1 MNTPFAPE
9 GAAPARA
16 PEGLGQSAGAKPKPS
31 AGVPVPQEMREAL
44 DRQAAALCSRV
55 AAYDPR
61 ADIGLIE
68 RAWAL
73 AYAAH
78 DGQYR
83 DDGTPYITHPL
94 AVAEILAAYRLDA
107 ASIATALLHDVAEDT
122 STGLAE
128 IEKRFGREVAR
139 LVDGVT
145 KLTRLELQ
153 SERTKQA
160 ENFRKLVL
168 AMSEDIR
175 VLLVK
180 LADRLHNMRT
190 LQSMRKPES
199 RDRTA
204 RETMEIFAPLAE
216 RIGMD
221 ALKTELENLAFRQ
234 LEPDAAQ
241 SIASRRAFLYGQG
254 AELIDEIKE
263 DLARVMRDAG
273 VEVLELTGREKSP
286 YSIWVKMHGKKVEF
300 EQLSDI
306 MAFRVIVRDKAAC
319 YAALGAV
326 HSAYRVVPG
335 RFKDYI
341 STPKPNGYQSL
352 HTGVTVP
359 EKRNAKIEVQIR
371 TREMHEVAEYGV
383 AAHWIYKQG
392 GQAARD
398 RQNFPWVKALLE
410 ILEQAAEPQE
420 FLDATRLELHR
431 DQVFCFTPKGDLI
444 ALPRGA
450 TCVDFAYQ
458 VHSEVGDS
466 CVGAKINGAIKPLRT
481 PLENGDQ
488 VEIITARGGTPNPQW
503 ERFVVTGKA
512 KARIRRF
519 VHAQQRSAQ
528 RQEGRAAIARAFR
541 QEGVEFS
548 EKAIEPVLKQL
559 KQPSFEELC
568 LVVASGGLSPK
579 EVVHAVYPE
588 LRGPPRA
595 ADPLPI
601 ARSRPRAVPQV
612 GARGGRR
619 DVAMGVTGLVAGMQV
634 NFAGCCHPLPGDRI
648 VGIVTTGKG
657 VTVHKADCHNLS
669 AFSDSPERFLD
680 VDWDHEGGPGSHV
693 GRIEV
698 VASAERGALSA
709 MTDAIA
715 RQDGAIENLRIHHRG
730 PDFQE
735 ISIDVAVKDLRHL
748 SNIIAALR
756 AVQGVAQAERA
767 KG

>member
-1 MNTPFAPE
+1 MNAPGPHPNFAPE
-9 GAAPARA
+9 GLAAGISDTTGADLARD
-16 PEGLGQSAGAKPKPS
+16 
-31 AGVPVPQEMREAL
+31 VV
-44 DRQAAALCSRV
+44 
-55 AAYDPR
+55 AYDPR
-61 ADIGLIE
+61 ADAATIE
-68 RAWAL
+68 A
-73 AYAAH
+73 AYATAKAAH
-78 DGQYR
+78 EGQKR
-83 DDGTPYITHPL
+83 DNGDPYITHPVS
-94 AVAEILAAYRLDA
+94 VARILSQYRLDS
-107 ASIATALLHDVAEDT
+107 ASIVTALLHDVAEDT
-122 STGLAE
+122 KVGLADL
-128 IEKRFGREVAR
+128 EKRFGKEVAR

-190 LQSMRKPES
+190 LHFVPQEARRRK
-199 RDRTA
+199 TA
-204 RETMEIFAPLAE
+204 RETMDIFAPLAE

-221 ALKTELENLAFRQ
+221 ALKTELETLSFRE
-234 LEPDAAQ
+234 LDPDAFQ
-241 SIASRRAFLYGQG
+241 TIAARRAFLYGQG
-254 AELIDEIKE
+254 ADLIDEIRE
-263 DLARVMRDAG
+263 DLTHVFKEAG
-273 VEVLELTGREKSP
+273 VEVEELTGREKSP
-286 YSIWVKMHGKKVEF
+286 YSIWLKMHGKKVEF

-306 MAFRVIVRDKAAC
+306 MAFRVIVADKGAC

-341 STPKPNGYQSL
+341 STPKPNGYQSI

-359 EKRNAKIEVQIR
+359 DKRNAKIEVQIR

-392 GQAARD
+392 GQVARD
-398 RQNFPWVKALLE
+398 SGKFPWVKALLD

-431 DQVFCFTPKGDLI
+431 DQVFCFSPKGDLI
-444 ALPRGA
+444 ALPRGS

-458 VHSEVGDS
+458 VHSQVGDQ
-466 CVGAKINGAIKPLRT
+466 CVGAKINGQIKPLRT

-512 KARIRRF
+512 RARIRRF
-519 VHAQQRSAQ
+519 MHAEQRQAQQ
-528 RQEGRAAIARAFR
+528 QEGRAAIAKAFR

-548 EKAIEPVLKQL
+548 EKHLEPALKALKQT
-559 KQPSFEELC
+559 SFEELC
-568 LVVASGGLSPK
+568 IVVASGAASAK
-579 EVVHAVYPE
+579 DVVLAVYPE
-588 LRGPPRA
+588 LRGPPRPQ
-595 ADPLPI
+595 DVLPI
-601 ARSRPRAVPQV
+601 ARSRPRAVPLPPP
-612 GARGGRR
+612 GKGSRR

-648 VGIVTTGKG
+648 LGIVTTGKG
-657 VTVHKADCHNLS
+657 VTVHKNDCPNLS
-669 AFSDSPERFLD
+669 GFADSPERFLD
-680 VDWDHEGGPGSHV
+680 IDWDYAGGAGSGHV
-693 GRIEV
+693 GRIDV
-698 VASAERGALSA
+698 VTANDRGALSA
-709 MTDAIA
+709 VTDAIA
-715 RQDGAIENLRIHHRG
+715 RQDGAIENMRIVHRG
-730 PDFQE
+730 SDFQE
-735 ISIDVAVKDLRHL
+735 IAIDVEVKDLRHL
-748 SNIIAALR
+748 GNIIAALR
-756 AVQGVAQAERA
+756 GLTAVAQAERA

>member
-1 MNTPFAPE
+1 MS
-9 GAAPARA
+9 GAAWPLSAQS
-16 PEGLGQSAGAKPKPS
+16 PEGLAG
-31 AGVPVPQEMREAL
+31 GVAEGTGRELA
-44 DRQAAALCSRV
+44 RMV

-61 ADIGLIE
+61 SDGALIE
-68 RAWAL
+68 QAWAV
-73 AYAAH
+73 AHAAH
-78 DGQYR
+78 AGQLR
-83 DDGTPYITHPL
+83 DNGDPYITHPL
-94 AVAEILAAYRLDA
+94 AVAEILASYRLDT

-122 STGLAE
+122 KTGLAE
-128 IEKRFGREVAR
+128 IEKRFGKEVAR

-190 LQSMRKPES
+190 LHYVPQPERRRK
-199 RDRTA
+199 TA

-221 ALKTELENLAFRQ
+221 GLKTELETLAFRE
-234 LEPDAAQ
+234 LDPDAFQ
-241 SIASRRAFLYGQG
+241 TIAARRSFLYGQG
-254 AELIDEIKE
+254 ADLIEEIRE

-273 VEVLELTGREKSP
+273 VEVQELTGREKSP
-286 YSIWVKMHGKKVEF
+286 WSIWLKMHGKKVEF

-306 MAFRVIVRDKAAC
+306 MAFRVIVPDQAAC

-352 HTGVTVP
+352 HSGVTVP

-392 GQAARD
+392 GAAARD
-398 RQNFPWVKALLE
+398 SQRFPWVKTLLE

-420 FLDATRLELHR
+420 FLDATKLELHR
-431 DQVFCFTPKGDLI
+431 DEVFCFTPKGDLI

-458 VHSEVGDS
+458 VHSQVGDQ
-466 CVGAKINGAIKPLRT
+466 CVGAKINGVIKPLRT

-488 VEIITARGGTPNPQW
+488 VEIITARGGTPNPAW
-503 ERFVVTGKA
+503 ERFVVSGKA
-512 KARIRRF
+512 RARIRRF
-519 VHAQQRSAQ
+519 VHAEQRKVQQ
-528 RQEGRAAIARAFR
+528 QEGRAAIAKAFR

-548 EKAIEPVLKQL
+548 EKAIEPALKAL
-559 KQPSFEELC
+559 KQPGFEELC
-568 LVVASGGLSPK
+568 IVVASGAVSPRD
-579 EVVHAVYPE
+579 VVHAVYPE

-595 ADPLPI
+595 ADPLPL
-601 ARSRPRAVPQV
+601 ARSRPRVAPP
-612 GARGGRR
+612 GPAGRPGRR
-619 DVAMGVTGLVAGMQV
+619 DVAMGISGLVAGMQV
-634 NFAGCCHPLPGDRI
+634 NFAGCCRPLPGDRI

-657 VTVHKADCHNLS
+657 VTVHKSDCQNLS
-669 AFSDSPERFLD
+669 GFSDSPERFLD
-680 VDWDHEGGPGSHV
+680 IDWDYEGGSGAAHV
-693 GRIEV
+693 GRIDLIAGTDRGTV
-698 VASAERGALSA
+698 SAI
-709 MTDAIA
+709 TDAIA
-715 RQDGAIENLRIHHRG
+715 RQDGAIDNLRIHHRG

-735 ISIDVAVKDLRHL
+735 IAVDVEVKDLRHL

-756 AVQGVAQAERA
+756 ALPGVAQAERSR
-767 KG
+767 G

>member
-1 MNTPFAPE
+1 MSTPTRPPI
-9 GAAPARA
+9 GPALA
-16 PEGLGQSAGAKPKPS
+16 PEGLAVGVPDSAGQDLA
-31 AGVPVPQEMREAL
+31 RL
-44 DRQAAALCSRV
+44 V
-55 AAYDPR
+55 ATYDQR
-61 ADIGLIE
+61 ADAAMIE
-68 RAWAL
+68 RAFQVA
-73 AYAAH
+73 AAAH
-78 DGQYR
+78 AGQQR
-83 DDGTPYITHPL
+83 ENGDPYITHPV
-94 AVAEILAAYRLDA
+94 AVAQILAQYRLDT
-107 ASIATALLHDVAEDT
+107 ASVATALLHDVAEDT
-122 STGLAE
+122 KTGLAE
-128 IEKRFGREVAR
+128 IEKRFGKEVAR

-190 LQSMRKPES
+190 LHYVPQEARRRK
-199 RDRTA
+199 TA
-204 RETMEIFAPLAE
+204 RETMDIFAPLAE

-221 ALKTELENLAFRQ
+221 TLKTELETLSFRE
-234 LEPDAAQ
+234 LDPDAFQ
-241 SIASRRAFLYGQG
+241 TIAARRAFLTGQG
-254 AELIDEIKE
+254 VDLIEEIKA
-263 DLARVMRDAG
+263 DLTRVLRDDGIEA
-273 VEVLELTGREKSP
+273 LELTGREKSP
-286 YSIWVKMHGKKVEF
+286 YSIWMKMHGKKVEF

-306 MAFRVIVRDKAAC
+306 MAFRIIVADKAAC

-371 TREMHEVAEYGV
+371 TREMHEVAELGV

-392 GQAARD
+392 GAAARD
-398 RQNFPWVKALLE
+398 QQKFPWVKALLD

-458 VHSEVGDS
+458 VHSQVGDQ
-466 CVGAKINGAIKPLRT
+466 CVGAKINGQIKPLRT

-503 ERFVVTGKA
+503 DRFVITGKA

-519 VHAQQRSAQ
+519 VHAQQRDVQ
-528 RQEGRAAIARAFR
+528 RQEGRAAIAKAFR

-548 EKAIEPVLKQL
+548 EKTVEPVLKQF

-568 LVVASGGLSPK
+568 LVVAAGGLTPRD
-579 EVVHAVYPE
+579 VVHAVYPE
-588 LRGPPRA
+588 LKGPPRA
-595 ADPLPI
+595 ADPLPL
-601 ARSRPRAVPQV
+601 ARSRPRAAATVPSK
-612 GARGGRR
+612 GGRR
-619 DVAMGVTGLVAGMQV
+619 DVAMGVSGLVAGMQV

-648 VGIVTTGKG
+648 VGIVSTGKG

-669 AFSDSPERFLD
+669 GFADSPERFLD
-680 VDWDHEGGPGSHV
+680 IDWDYEGGAGGGHL
-693 GRIEV
+693 GRVEV

-709 MTDAIA
+709 VTDAIA
-715 RQDGAIENLRIHHRG
+715 RQDGAIQNLRINHRG

-735 ISIDVAVKDLRHL
+735 ISIDIEVSDLRHL

-756 AVQGVAQAERA
+756 GVQGVAQAERA

>member
-1 MNTPFAPE
+1 LNAPVNRPI
-9 GAAPARA
+9 GPARA
-16 PEGLGQSAGAKPKPS
+16 PEGLGG
-31 AGVPVPQEMREAL
+31 GVVPETGRRLAEI
-44 DRQAAALCSRV
+44 V
-55 AAYDPR
+55 AAYDQR
-61 ADIGLIE
+61 ADPALIE
-68 RAWAL
+68 RAFQVSA
-73 AYAAH
+73 AAH
-78 DGQYR
+78 AGQTR
-83 DDGTPYITHPL
+83 ENGEPYITHPV
-94 AVAEILAAYRLDA
+94 AVAEILANYRLDS

-122 STGLAE
+122 GTGLAE
-128 IEKRFGREVAR
+128 IEKRFGKEVAR

-190 LQSMRKPES
+190 LHFVPQPERRRK
-199 RDRTA
+199 TA

-221 ALKTELENLAFRQ
+221 GLKTELETLSFRE
-234 LEPDAAQ
+234 LDPDAFQ
-241 SIASRRAFLYGQG
+241 TIAARRAFLYGQG
-254 AELIDEIKE
+254 ADLIEEIKA
-263 DLARVMRDAG
+263 DIARVMREAE
-273 VEVLELTGREKSP
+273 VEVVELTGREKSP
-286 YSIWVKMHGKKVEF
+286 YSIWLKMHGKKVEF

-306 MAFRVIVRDKAAC
+306 MAFRVIVPDKGAC
-319 YAALGAV
+319 YAALGAI
-326 HSAYRVVPG
+326 HGAYRVVPG

-359 EKRNAKIEVQIR
+359 AKRNAKIEVQIR
-371 TREMHEVAEYGV
+371 TREMHEVAEYGF
-383 AAHWIYKQG
+383 AAHFIYKQG
-392 GQAARD
+392 GAAARD
-398 RQNFPWVKALLE
+398 SGKFPWVKALLD

-420 FLDATRLELHR
+420 FLDATRMELHR

-444 ALPRGA
+444 ALPRGS

-458 VHSEVGDS
+458 VHSQVGDS
-466 CVGAKINGAIKPLRT
+466 CVGAKVNGQIKPLRT

-519 VHAQQRSAQ
+519 VHAQQRETQ
-528 RQEGRAAIARAFR
+528 RQEGRAAIVRVFR
-541 QEGVEFS
+541 QEGVEFA
-548 EKAIEPVLKQL
+548 EKLVEAALRQL

-568 LVVASGGLSPK
+568 LVVAAGGLTPK
-579 EVVHAVYPE
+579 DVLHAVHPE

-601 ARSRPRAVPQV
+601 ARSRPRAMPPLPTK
-612 GARGGRR
+612 GGRR

-648 VGIVTTGKG
+648 VGIVSTGKG
-657 VTVHKADCHNLS
+657 ITIHKSDCHNLS
-669 AFSDSPERFLD
+669 GFADSPERFLD
-680 VDWDHEGGPGSHV
+680 VDWDYEGGAGGTHL
-693 GRIEV
+693 GRLEV
-698 VASAERGALSA
+698 IASADRGAISA
-709 MTDAIA
+709 VTDAIA
-715 RQDGAIENLRIHHRG
+715 RQEGAIQNLRISHRG

-735 ISIDVAVKDLRHL
+735 ISVDVEVKDLRHL
-748 SNIIAALR
+748 SGIIAALR
-756 AVQGVAQAERA
+756 AVQGVAQAERG

>member
-1 MNTPFAPE
+1 MNAPGHHPNFAPE
-9 GAAPARA
+9 GLASGISDATGADLAR
-16 PEGLGQSAGAKPKPS
+16 EVVG
-31 AGVPVPQEMREAL
+31 
-44 DRQAAALCSRV
+44 
-55 AAYDPR
+55 YDPR
-61 ADIGLIE
+61 ADAATIE
-68 RAWAL
+68 A
-73 AYAAH
+73 AYATARAAH
-78 DGQYR
+78 EGQKR
-83 DDGTPYITHPL
+83 DNGDPYITHPV
-94 AVAEILAAYRLDA
+94 AVARILAQYRLDS
-107 ASIATALLHDVAEDT
+107 ASIVTALLHDVAEDT
-122 STGLAE
+122 KVGLADLE
-128 IEKRFGREVAR
+128 RRFGKEVAR

-190 LQSMRKPES
+190 LHFVPQEHRRRK
-199 RDRTA
+199 TA
-204 RETMEIFAPLAE
+204 RETMDIFAPLAE

-221 ALKTELENLAFRQ
+221 ALKTELETLSFRE
-234 LEPDAAQ
+234 LDPDAFQ
-241 SIASRRAFLYGQG
+241 TIAARRAFLYGQG
-254 AELIDEIKE
+254 ADLIDEIRD
-263 DLARVMRDAG
+263 DLTHVFREAG
-273 VEVLELTGREKSP
+273 VAVEELTGREKSP
-286 YSIWVKMHGKKVEF
+286 YSIWLKMHGKKVEF

-306 MAFRVIVRDKAAC
+306 MAFRVIVADKAAC

-341 STPKPNGYQSL
+341 STPKPNGYQSI

-359 EKRNAKIEVQIR
+359 DKRNAKIEVQIR

-398 RQNFPWVKALLE
+398 SGKFPWVKALLD

-444 ALPRGA
+444 ALPRGS

-458 VHSEVGDS
+458 VHSQVGDQ
-466 CVGAKINGAIKPLRT
+466 CVGAKINGQIKPLRT

-512 KARIRRF
+512 RARIRRF
-519 VHAQQRSAQ
+519 MHAEQRQAQQ
-528 RQEGRAAIARAFR
+528 QEGRAAIAKAFR

-548 EKAIEPVLKQL
+548 EKHLDPALKALKQA
-559 KQPSFEELC
+559 SFEELC
-568 LVVASGGLSPK
+568 IVVASGAVSPK
-579 EVVHAVYPE
+579 DVVHAVYPE
-588 LRGPPRA
+588 LRGPPRPQ
-595 ADPLPI
+595 DVLPI
-601 ARSRPRAVPQV
+601 ARSRPRAVPLPPP
-612 GARGGRR
+612 GKGNRR

-648 VGIVTTGKG
+648 LGIVTTGKG
-657 VTVHKADCHNLS
+657 VTVHKTDCPNLS
-669 AFSDSPERFLD
+669 GFADSPERFLD
-680 VDWDHEGGPGSHV
+680 IDWDYAGGAGSGHV
-693 GRIEV
+693 GRIDV
-698 VASAERGALSA
+698 ITANDRGALSA
-709 MTDAIA
+709 VTDAIA
-715 RQDGAIENLRIHHRG
+715 RQDGAIENMRIVHRG
-730 PDFQE
+730 QDFQE
-735 ISIDVAVKDLRHL
+735 IAIDVEVKDLRHL
-748 SNIIAALR
+748 GNIIAALR
-756 AVQGVAQAERA
+756 GLTAVAQAERA